1 MSQARLRLSKEPRG
15 DTLIEVIFAITIF
28 SLVVVGGLSIMN
40 KGVATSQRSL
50 EITLVRQQIDAQAE
64 SLRFLN
70 IAYIAAFDPTIASEG
85 AYNNGY
91 LSLSHGADQWS
102 KMVKDIIGNAAVS
115 VSNFNDIANSYSCP
129 TSVGNN
135 YFIINTKTADYNK
148 LVNSDAGVGSVL
160 FNNPSSYS
168 QLRYNSG
175 ALSLSLKSVD
185 GIWIE
190 AARSATSA
198 NLGYIDFHIRAC
210 WSSIG
215 QAVPVTLSTIV
226 RLYEPRRP

>member
-1 MSQARLRLSKEPRG
+1 MSQARLRLFKEPRG

-102 KMVKDIIGNAAVS
+102 KMVKGIINTGNA
-115 VSNFNDIANSYSCP
+115 VSNFGNIANSYSCP
-129 TSVGNN
+129 ASVGNN

-148 LVNSDAGVGSVL
+148 LVNSDPEVGSVL

-175 ALSLSLKSVD
+175 ALSLKSVD

>member
-40 KGVATSQRSL
+40 KGVTTSQRSL

-70 IAYIAAFDPTIASEG
+70 IAYIAAFDPTIAVG
-85 AYNNGY
+85 AAYHDDDY
-91 LSLSHGADQWS
+91 ASSYGADQWS
-102 KMVKDIIGNAAVS
+102 RMVRGIPAGDVS
-115 VSNFNDIANSYSCP
+115 QFSNIANSYSCP
-129 TSVGNN
+129 TSVENN
-135 YFIINTKTADYNK
+135 YFIINTKTAEYNK
-148 LVNSDAGVGSVL
+148 LVNSGAGAGSVL

-168 QLRYNSG
+168 QLRYDSG
-175 ALSLSLKSVD
+175 ASSLQSVD

-190 AARSATSA
+190 AARSATTA
-198 NLGYIDFHIRAC
+198 KVGYIDFHIRAC